1 MLRTVLPIVAS
12 ACFAIPAASAGRLQ
26 VGAARVDITPPAG
39 AALPMSGYASRTH
52 GFEGVH
58 DHIYA
63 RAIVLSDGAATA
75 ALVGWELIGVP
86 NPAWADVSARIAKEC
101 GIPVDHLL
109 LAAVHDHSAPAPAGI
124 YGNASP
130 QSAEYTEK
138 LKQATVEAVRQAKA
152 RLQPARVGYGAG
164 RAYVNVNRRE
174 LTPDRGWWLG
184 FNPDGVSD
192 KTLAVLRFETD
203 AGVPI
208 AFLINYAVHAV
219 VMGPEN
225 YQISGDIAGATSRY
239 VEQYYARTL
248 PDPPRSDAGYGLR
261 PRQGQAPADVVAL
274 WTSGAAGD
282 QNPVSM
288 ASRDFT
294 MVDAL
299 GKILGEESVRVANA
313 IAAAPD
319 VRLHAAQRVV
329 TCPGRKVEEG
339 PRPRREY
346 KFQDADPVDIRLSL
360 LMINDIAL
368 TGVSGEVLTPIYL
381 HLKRESPFS
390 RTLMLTHTNGASG
403 YIPDDAGFDQIGYEV
418 TTSHLKP
425 GCAENAIVNGLVDM
439 MSR

>member
-1 MLRTVLPIVAS
+1 MLSKILPIMAL
-12 ACFAIPAASAGRLQ
+12 ACLAITAAEKGQLHA
-26 VGAARVDITPPAG
+26 GAARVDITPPAD
-39 AALPMSGYASRTH
+39 AALPMSGYANRTH
-52 GFEGVH
+52 GFEGIH

-63 RAIVLSDGAATA
+63 RAIVLSDGAASA
-75 ALVGWELIGVP
+75 AIVGWELIGVP
-86 NPAWADVSARIAKEC
+86 NPAWADVSERIAKEC

-109 LAAVHDHSAPAPAGI
+109 LAAVHDHSAPSPAGI
-124 YGNASP
+124 YENTSP
-130 QSAEYTEK
+130 KSAEYTEK
-138 LKQATVEAVRQAKA
+138 LKQATVEAVREAKA
-152 RLQPARVGYGAG
+152 KLQPARIGYGSG

-184 FNPDGVSD
+184 FNPEGVSD
-192 KTLAVLRFETD
+192 KTLSVLRFESTE
-203 AGVPI
+203 GKPI
-208 AFLINYAVHAV
+208 AFLINYPVHAV

-239 VEQYYARTL
+239 VEQYYARAL
-248 PDPPRSDAGYGLR
+248 PDPPRSDAGYVLR
-261 PRQGQAPADVVAL
+261 PKPGQAPADVVAV

-288 ASRDFT
+288 ASKDFT

-299 GKILGEESVRVANA
+299 GKILGEEAVRVANTIVA
-313 IAAAPD
+313 TPQ
-319 VRLHAAQRVV
+319 VRLSAAQRVV
-329 TCPGRKVEEG
+329 TCPGRKVEDG

-360 LMINDIAL
+360 LMINDVAV

-390 RTLMLTHTNGASG
+390 RTIMLTHTNGASG

>member
-1 MLRTVLPIVAS
+1 MLSKILPIMAF
-12 ACFAIPAASAGRLQ
+12 ACLAMPAADKGRLR
-26 VGAARVDITPPAG
+26 VGAARVDITPPAD
-39 AALPMSGYASRTH
+39 AALPMSGYANRTH
-52 GFEGVH
+52 GFEGIH

-75 ALVGWELIGVP
+75 ALVSWELIGVP

-109 LAAVHDHSAPAPAGI
+109 LAAVHDHSAPSPAGI

-130 QSAEYTEK
+130 KSAEYTER

-152 RLQPARVGYGAG
+152 KLQPARVGYGAG

-184 FNPDGVSD
+184 FNPEGVSD

-208 AFLINYAVHAV
+208 AFLINYPVHAV

-248 PDPPRSDAGYGLR
+248 SDPPRSDAGYLLR
-261 PRQGQAPADVVAL
+261 PRPGQAPADVVAL

-282 QNPVSM
+282 QNPVSL
-288 ASRDFT
+288 ASKDFT

-319 VRLHAAQRVV
+319 VRLYAAQRVV
-329 TCPGRKVEEG
+329 ACPGRKVEEG

-346 KFQDADPVDIRLSL
+346 KFQDADPVEIRLSL
-360 LMINDIAL
+360 LLINDIAV

-390 RTLMLTHTNGASG
+390 RTIMLTHTNGASG